1 MDIVGDIL
9 IGILLLFLLG
19 TLFCF
24 GLPIISGPL
33 MILLEKL
40 KKLGMPSWI
49 YWTVGSIVVW
59 GGVILC
65 LFLVA
70 IFADKFFGW

>member
-49 YWTVGSIVVW
+49 YWTVGSIVFGEVSYY
-59 GGVILC
+59 
-65 LFLVA
+65 A
-70 IFADKFFGW
+70 FF